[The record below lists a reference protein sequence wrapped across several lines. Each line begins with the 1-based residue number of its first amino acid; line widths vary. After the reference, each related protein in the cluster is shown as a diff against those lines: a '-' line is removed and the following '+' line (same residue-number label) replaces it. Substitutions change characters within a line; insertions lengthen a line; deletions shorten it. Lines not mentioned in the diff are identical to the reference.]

1 LKGRKDIKKTKIKI
15 MKNLVSAKIKTK
27 SNYGNLNGK
36 FYQVTQMVGTR
47 VTCICEIDGRV
58 VNVDFNLSEVVEFNF
73 NNQ

>member
-1 LKGRKDIKKTKIKI
+1 MKGQKDIKIKI

-47 VTCICEIDGRV
+47 VTCICEIEGRMIQ
-58 VNVDFNLSEVVEFNF
+58 VDFNLSEVVEFNF

>member
-1 LKGRKDIKKTKIKI
+1 MKGRKDIKKTKIKI